1 MSSDTIEPALLA
13 RVQDEFYPYEQL
25 ITEPSSSTAGQL
37 PPLREVVGHGVSTR
51 RNGTSKHNGQSTT
64 SSQFATKG
72 NCVAV
77 PTNSQEMLYQGGGTQ
92 QIHGNSI
99 TNRALGDSSPQSLRK
114 ILDNDTEATVGG
126 SSNKRPN
133 PEPAK
138 DDFVQLPQPPKKRK
152 TATQI
157 VPPIIIG
164 LHDIPPPK
172 DLVRFNLPRI
182 ESGAFHDSN
191 GRNSLNTASPPTI
204 VPNPQNSPDAG
215 TVVDSI
221 ETNEPAPRQTKKKRN
236 TSGLRRKWEKDETEW
251 LIQGAHKHGVG
262 NWTDIVKDPEYSFQG
277 RTASALKDRFR
288 TVCPS
293 GVLKD
298 LVSAKD
304 YSKSQNPT
312 ARLGS
317 SPERTASKSPK
328 SRAHRKDIDD
338 LAKLGIETPFKRS
351 DRRERKP
358 FTEEEDREILKAHK
372 IYGNQWAQMTR
383 AKDFNLQER
392 TSTDLRDRYRNIL
405 KSIERGSPP
414 RSSTK
419 TLAKPRSNDAL
430 SSGHPS
436 SSSLFIPAQEP
447 PALQSSTLNSGE
459 PRNVEGLSSSHPSS
473 SDLVLQNQAWM
484 KETNQDFRSKDGLP
498 NGQLPSIDPSLQAQG
513 LTNKTN
519 EPWMKESNQH
529 SGTSRTRNDLL
540 NGYQQPPEI
549 DLRAMTLNK
558 PDEPWP
564 KENQAPAAIHQASGL
579 RIQEIISPEQ
589 EDSRSTTLFSF
600 GTNYNPYPEHHLE
613 PTETLPYSQ
622 PFDWNPSIAAPFT
635 HNLTHGMTSDMDIN
649 RLLHTEGQWATD
661 IAASN
666 GQGMDGKE
674 KQSFTNISSILSS
687 NDEPLMS
694 NQPSFLTMLNA
705 DGPLA
710 MYD

>member
-13 RVQDEFYPYEQL
+13 RVQDEFHSYEQQ
-25 ITEPSSSTAGQL
+25 IAEPSSSTTGQL
-37 PPLREVVGHGVSTR
+37 PPLREVVGHDVSTR
-51 RNGTSKHNGQSTT
+51 RNNTSKHNDQSTA
-64 SSQFATKG
+64 SSQFATQG
-72 NCVAV
+72 NCVVV
-77 PTNSQEMLYQGGGTQ
+77 PTNSQEKVYQSGGTQ
-92 QIHGNSI
+92 KTHGNGK

-114 ILDNDTEATVGG
+114 ILDNDTETTVGG
-126 SSNKRPN
+126 TSNKRPN

-191 GRNSLNTASPPTI
+191 GRNSLNTAPPPTI
-204 VPNPQNSPDAG
+204 VPNPQNNPEVG

-221 ETNEPAPRQTKKKRN
+221 ETNEPAPERTKKKRN
-236 TSGLRRKWEKDETEW
+236 GSGLRRKWEKDETEW

-262 NWTDIVKDPEYSFQG
+262 NWIDIVKDPEYSFKG

-298 LVSAKD
+298 LELR
-304 YSKSQNPT
+304 T
-312 ARLGS
+312 H
-317 SPERTASKSPK
+317 SPGQERTATKSPK
-328 SRAHRKDIDD
+328 TRAHRKDIDD
-338 LAKLGIETPFKRS
+338 LAKLGIETPFKKS
-351 DRRERKP
+351 DRRERKL
-358 FTEEEDREILKAHK
+358 FTEEEDREILRAHK
-372 IYGNQWAQMTR
+372 IYGNQWARIAR

-392 TSTDLRDRYRNIL
+392 KSTDLRDRYRNIM

-414 RSSTK
+414 RSLANP
-419 TLAKPRSNDAL
+419 LAKPRSNDAL

-459 PRNVEGLSSSHPSS
+459 PRNMEGLSSSHPSS
-473 SDLVLQNQAWM
+473 SDLFSQNQGWS

-498 NGQLPSIDPSLQAQG
+498 SGQLPSIDPSLQAQG
-513 LTNKTN
+513 LTNKIN

-529 SGTSRTRNDLL
+529 SGASRSRNDLS

-564 KENQAPAAIHQASGL
+564 KEHQAPAAIHQTSGL

-589 EDSRSTTLFSF
+589 EDSRSTTIFSF
-600 GTNYNPYPEHHLE
+600 STSYNPYPEHHLE

-622 PFDWNPSIAAPFT
+622 PFDWNPSITAPFT
-635 HNLTHGMTSDMDIN
+635 RDLTHGMPSDMDIN
-649 RLLHTEGQWATD
+649 RLLHTEDQWSADMT
-661 IAASN
+661 ASN
-666 GQGMDGKE
+666 VQGMDGKE
-674 KQSFTNISSILSS
+674 KQSFTNINSILSS

-705 DGPLA
+705 DGPLG
-710 MYD
+710 MYE